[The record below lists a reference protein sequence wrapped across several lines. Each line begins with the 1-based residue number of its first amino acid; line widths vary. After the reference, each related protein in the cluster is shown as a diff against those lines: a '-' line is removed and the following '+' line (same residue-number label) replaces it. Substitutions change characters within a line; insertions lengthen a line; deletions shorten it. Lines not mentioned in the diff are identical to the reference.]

1 MTEKNSASPCVC
13 LRSFLLWG
21 LILTIVFSTF
31 CSVRVE
37 AAMQSDQSANEID
50 TRHLDDVQPDNGVTS
65 PSPIGIQQGN
75 GAMPLPPGA
84 MQQGNGAMPPPP
96 GAIQQG
102 NGAMPPFDGVQPPGP
117 PPDNFSSSLKIGPSP
132 ITAGKAVILALNVVV
147 LCGGLVFS
155 QCYHRRRKRF

>member
-65 PSPIGIQQGN
+65 PSPIGI
-75 GAMPLPPGA
+75 
-84 MQQGNGAMPPPP
+84 QQGNGAMPPPP

>member
-21 LILTIVFSTF
+21 LILTIVFSAF

-37 AAMQSDQSANEID
+37 AAMQFDQSANEID
-50 TRHLDDVQPDNGVTS
+50 SRHLDDVQQDNGVTS
-65 PSPIGIQQGN
+65 PSPIGI
-75 GAMPLPPGA
+75 
-84 MQQGNGAMPPPP
+84 QQGNGAMPPPP

-155 QCYHRRRKRF
+155 QWYHRRRKRF